1 MKSRMKKI
9 VAILCLTI
17 SACAQAQSEHSAA
30 EHVFDVIASP
40 QLYTSTSAQ
49 VMQQLAPL
57 CKPSTRPEREQ
68 LKRGNVECGEK
79 VRAEMFAMLPETGGN
94 VEMVQATF
102 GGAANCAYVKKI
114 LTKNFGKP
122 STVNGE
128 CDVTWKLKPAT
139 KGGAQRYV
147 SFEASTVDDKLYY
160 TISVEQGP

>member
-1 MKSRMKKI
+1 MKKI
-9 VAILCLTI
+9 VAILGLCLTI
-17 SACAQAQSEHSAA
+17 SACAQAQSEQSAA

-40 QLYTSTSAQ
+40 KLYTSTWAQ
-49 VMQQLAPL
+49 VMQQLAPS

-79 VRAEMFAMLPETGGN
+79 VRAEMFAMSPETGGN
-94 VEMVQATF
+94 VELVQATF

-122 STVNGE
+122 STVKGE
-128 CDVTWKLKPAT
+128 CDVAWKLKPAT

-147 SFEASTVDDKLYY
+147 SFEASTADDKLYY
-160 TISVEQGP
+160 TLGVEQGP